1 MDILIYAK
9 PEKVE
14 HKIENRIPKEINYCY
29 WRVSVL
35 PKIRD
40 KVINKVYFSDGSII
54 FAEGDYIGNDCEAVT
69 KKKEICFKPLK
80 RVNKK
85 QPKKPPTRGWCYINK
100 EKYNGFN
107 S

>member
-14 HKIENRIPKEINYCY
+14 HKMVEHVFIGYCF
-29 WRVSVL
+29 WTGKRPALTKLDSI
-35 PKIRD
+35 K
-40 KVINKVYFSDGSII
+40 KVYFSDGEKIY
-54 FAEGDYIGNDCEAVT
+54 AEGEFLLSETTFEDISKG
-69 KKKEICFKPLK
+69 ICFSPLK

-100 EKYNGFN
+100 EGLKCYKP
-107 S
+107 